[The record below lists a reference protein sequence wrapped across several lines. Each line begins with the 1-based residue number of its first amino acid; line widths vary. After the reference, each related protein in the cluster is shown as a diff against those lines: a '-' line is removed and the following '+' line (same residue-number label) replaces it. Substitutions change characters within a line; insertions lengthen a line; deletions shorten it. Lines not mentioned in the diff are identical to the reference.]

1 MDIGM
6 DIYIH
11 WRHTHRSRQRRGVVT
26 VAIGDAGEER
36 RHDPKQGEEWAHDPK
51 CAQLEVV
58 EAWAKV

>member
-1 MDIGM
+1 MDIGV

-11 WRHTHRSRQRRGVVT
+11 WRQRRGVVT
-26 VAIGDAGEER
+26 VAIGDAGGER